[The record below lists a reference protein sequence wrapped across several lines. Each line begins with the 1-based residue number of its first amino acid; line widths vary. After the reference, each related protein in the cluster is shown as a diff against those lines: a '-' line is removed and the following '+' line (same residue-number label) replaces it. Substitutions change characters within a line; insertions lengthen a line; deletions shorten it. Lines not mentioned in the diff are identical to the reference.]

1 MKILKTRKEVNNT
14 LRNKLL
20 NNASLGFVPTMG
32 ALHSGHLTLIKQ
44 AIDENDL
51 SICSIFVNPTQ
62 FNNKQDLE
70 KYPRT
75 IEKDIQ
81 LLESINCDYLFL
93 PTVEEMYPQGEE
105 NIQFDFGNLEKVM
118 EGKDRP
124 GHFQGVGIIVKKL
137 FEIIQPTRAY
147 FGKKDYQQL
156 LIIKSLTKQYQL
168 SPQIIACDIIREKDG
183 LAISSRNQRLTVE
196 QRKQA
201 PEIYKVLQE
210 AQKLST
216 TMEIEDLKNLV
227 ASKINSNPT
236 MTLGYFQISNKE
248 NLQPINHW
256 LSKGQQMGFIVVNMG
271 DVRLID
277 NIEL

>member
-1 MKILKTRKEVNNT
+1 MKILKTRREVNNT
-14 LRNKLL
+14 LRNKLP

-32 ALHSGHLTLIKQ
+32 ALHSGHLTLIKR

-75 IEKDIQ
+75 IEKDIE

-137 FEIIQPTRAY
+137 FEIIQPSRAY

-168 SPQIIACDIIREKDG
+168 SPQIVACDIIRESDG
-183 LAISSRNQRLTVE
+183 LAISSRNQRLTIE

-201 PEIYKVLQE
+201 PAIYKALQE
-210 AQKLST
+210 VQNLSN

-227 ASKINSNPT
+227 ATKINSNPT

>member
-1 MKILKTRKEVNNT
+1 MKILKTRREVNNT
-14 LRNKLL
+14 LRNKLP

-32 ALHSGHLTLIKQ
+32 ALHSGHLTLIKR

-75 IEKDIQ
+75 IEKDIE

-137 FEIIQPTRAY
+137 FEIIQPSRAY

-168 SPQIIACDIIREKDG
+168 SPQIVACDIIRESDG
-183 LAISSRNQRLTVE
+183 LAISSRNQRLTIE

-201 PEIYKVLQE
+201 PAIYKALQE

-216 TMEIEDLKNLV
+216 IMEIEDLKNLV
-227 ASKINSNPT
+227 ATKINSNPT

>member
-1 MKILKTRKEVNNT
+1 MKILKTRREVNNT
-14 LRNKLL
+14 LRNKLP

-32 ALHSGHLTLIKQ
+32 ALHSGHLTLIKR

-75 IEKDIQ
+75 IEKDIE

-137 FEIIQPTRAY
+137 FEIIQPSRAY

-168 SPQIIACDIIREKDG
+168 SPQIVACDIIRESDG
-183 LAISSRNQRLTVE
+183 LAISSRNQRLTIE

-201 PEIYKVLQE
+201 PAIYKALQE

-227 ASKINSNPT
+227 ATKINSNPT

>member
-1 MKILKTRKEVNNT
+1 MKILKTRREVNNT

-32 ALHSGHLTLIKQ
+32 ALHSGHLTLIKR

-75 IEKDIQ
+75 IEKDIE

-137 FEIIQPTRAY
+137 FEIIQPSRAY

-168 SPQIIACDIIREKDG
+168 SPQIVACDIIRESDG
-183 LAISSRNQRLTVE
+183 LAISSRNQRLTIE

-201 PEIYKVLQE
+201 PAIYKALQE

-227 ASKINSNPT
+227 ATKINSNPT

>member
-1 MKILKTRKEVNNT
+1 MKILKTRREVNNT
-14 LRNKLL
+14 LRNKLP

-32 ALHSGHLTLIKQ
+32 ALHSGHLTLIKR

-75 IEKDIQ
+75 IEKDIE

-137 FEIIQPTRAY
+137 FEIIQPSRAY

-168 SPQIIACDIIREKDG
+168 SPQIVACDIIRESDG
-183 LAISSRNQRLTVE
+183 LAISSRNQRLTIE

-201 PEIYKVLQE
+201 PAIYKALQE

-227 ASKINSNPT
+227 ATKINSNPT

-248 NLQPINHW
+248 NLQPITHW